1 MSILKQ
7 GEASG
12 LTIEQAQAM
21 AAKRGLPTTEV
32 QKLKDRVA
40 KIQGGGMKGAEGAEN
55 AEAVVANKVVEKA
68 AEATTIT
75 GKIQDAGGA
84 AKGTGNTIYGQEYF
98 RNGDIKI
105 FDKST
110 DAKAPANY
118 VIGIGDEL
126 GVSVFGYSYYNEVL
140 KVDARGAI
148 NPNNMGPIFIKGL
161 AFDKAK
167 SVIRAKMGQYFD
179 LGNNKVEIALVYAR
193 NITVNIVGE
202 VLKPGSYNFPA
213 INSAFNALIVA
224 GGPSNIGTL
233 RNIQIKRNGKL
244 VKSLDVYAFLNDANA
259 GQDFFLEENDY
270 IIVGS
275 AQKVVKLSGA
285 IQRPANFE
293 LLPNENLADVI
304 QYAGGFTANAY
315 ASALQV
321 RRIENKE
328 IKLLDINFDSLQKIN
343 KDFTLKNGDEIL
355 VRSSVNEV
363 LNKVAVQG
371 AINFPGEYHFNKA
384 STVQSLINIAGG
396 LKNTSQSDWAYVIRT
411 QSDLSKAPL
420 HSGHYG
426 NFIANPAFSMARLLA
441 SMKDEHGR
449 VLIPGYYATTKF
461 SKDDLR
467 ALDAVADD
475 EVAIKKRVG
484 VAATE
489 KVASNYQR
497 ALQYPSLNI
506 RGMAAASVDNSAAN
520 IIPKEAIAEIDIR
533 TTQEAD
539 AQYLTDLLKK
549 HIVRQGYHVIDHAPD
564 DAERLRYPKLLQ
576 MQTGLPAAA
585 ARQAIASPVRQWVES
600 AHRSAYAD
608 LSAGTPQVNYQPMLI
623 RASGATVPTHEI
635 VGPLGLP
642 FVIVPTVNVDNNQHT
657 YDENLRMGNYLSG
670 MRIMLGLL
678 NTAYP

>member
-1 MSILKQ
+1 MKKSDLLCALVVSWGFAAQVSAQLKLPAPAPLPATIN
-7 GEASG
+7 EASIRAAAVASFPEYLALLALPNDSIASVQDIQVNANQLEKLFQQRG
-12 LTIEQAQAM
+12 FTTQQFANQGKPLVLAEYAANSADPAKKTILFYLHFDGQPVIPSQWAQASPWQPVVKKKDANGKWQIVGTEALMRPDFDPELRVFARAAADDKGPIMMFLAALDLMRAQGLIPAVNIKIMLDSEEEVNSPGIIELVKQKKDFFKADALVIHDM
-21 AAKRGLPTTEV
+21 AAHASGRPTAIFGNRGV
-32 QKLKDRVA
+32 QTVSLTV
-40 KIQGGGMKGAEGAEN
+40 
-55 AEAVVANKVVEKA
+55 
-68 AEATTIT
+68 
-75 GKIQDAGGA
+75 
-84 AKGTGNTIYGQEYF
+84 YG
-98 RNGDIKI
+98 
-105 FDKST
+105 
-110 DAKAPANY
+110 P
-118 VIGIGDEL
+118 
-126 GVSVFGYSYYNEVL
+126 
-140 KVDARGAI
+140 
-148 NPNNMGPIFIKGL
+148 
-161 AFDKAK
+161 
-167 SVIRAKMGQYFD
+167 
-179 LGNNKVEIALVYAR
+179 
-193 NITVNIVGE
+193 
-202 VLKPGSYNFPA
+202 
-213 INSAFNALIVA
+213 
-224 GGPSNIGTL
+224 
-233 RNIQIKRNGKL
+233 
-244 VKSLDVYAFLNDANA
+244 
-259 GQDFFLEENDY
+259 
-270 IIVGS
+270 
-275 AQKVVKLSGA
+275 
-285 IQRPANFE
+285 
-293 LLPNENLADVI
+293 
-304 QYAGGFTANAY
+304 
-315 ASALQV
+315 
-321 RRIENKE
+321 
-328 IKLLDINFDSLQKIN
+328 
-343 KDFTLKNGDEIL
+343 
-355 VRSSVNEV
+355 
-363 LNKVAVQG
+363 
-371 AINFPGEYHFNKA
+371 
-384 STVQSLINIAGG
+384 
-396 LKNTSQSDWAYVIRT
+396 
-411 QSDLSKAPL
+411 KAPL

-506 RGMAAASVDNSAAN
+506 RGMAAASVGNSAAN